1 MCGVGHWQ
9 DLLAG
14 GSETEREGLLGRP
27 GWEEGGLGGDLGA
40 GLGPGSAA
48 FVLRAVGRSSF
59 KRVCRELV
67 ASGRYYRALPGR
79 GQCREA
85 LRSEWGPLDSLVFFR
100 SEVISGC
107 LGSLSW
113 CECRSGSASY

>member
-1 MCGVGHWQ
+1 MGHWQ